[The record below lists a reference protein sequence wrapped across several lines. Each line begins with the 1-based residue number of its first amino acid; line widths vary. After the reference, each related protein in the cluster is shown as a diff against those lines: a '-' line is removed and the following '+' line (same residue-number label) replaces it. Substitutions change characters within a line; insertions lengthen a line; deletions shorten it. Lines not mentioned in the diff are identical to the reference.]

1 MGRVAVVEELL
12 GVFYRACQVGE
23 SLRPTVAG
31 FPPGRLSSMPNL
43 QEAWDDALADEPD
56 DWSHVTVELVLAD
69 SERME
74 EAALLVCSVNPWH
87 GDSWRSGTLR
97 FRAARTHGYG
107 ASAQLVR
114 GVLGRL
120 DAVGIHASVRI
131 VSSLA
136 AVAPVGTQ
144 GPTF

>member
-1 MGRVAVVEELL
+1 
-12 GVFYRACQVGE
+12 
-23 SLRPTVAG
+23 
-31 FPPGRLSSMPNL
+31 MPKL
-43 QEAWDDALADEPD
+43 QDAWDAALAEEPD

-69 SERME
+69 PERME

-87 GDSWRSGTLR
+87 GESWRSGTLR

-120 DAVGIHASVRI
+120 DAAGIEGDVRI
-131 VSSLA
+131 TNSLV
-136 AVAPVGTQ
+136 AVASVGTQ

>member
-1 MGRVAVVEELL
+1 M
-12 GVFYRACQVGE
+12 
-23 SLRPTVAG
+23 PT
-31 FPPGRLSSMPNL
+31 L
-43 QEAWDDALADEPD
+43 QEQWDAALAVEPD
-56 DWSHVTVELVLAD
+56 DWSHVTVELVLD
-69 SERME
+69 DPERME

-87 GDSWRSGTLR
+87 GPTWRTGKLQ
-97 FRAARTHGYG
+97 FRAARTQGYG

-120 DAVGIHASVRI
+120 DTVAIGGAVRI
-131 VSSLA
+131 MSSFD